1 VPAVETFAIEDSPN
15 GIRAAKTAGISCL
28 CIPNDATAELDLSG
42 ADLVVP
48 TFEGLSIDDVWN
60 ALRRR

>member
-1 VPAVETFAIEDSPN
+1 VKA
-15 GIRAAKTAGISCL
+15 AGIPCL

-42 ADLVVP
+42 ADLVAP

-60 ALRRR
+60 ALQRR